1 MTTLDLWIHVS
12 MSVLKDSSDKLTE
25 YLDAGDLEGAKIQN
39 DTLKKQVISYIG
51 FLEGKEKFG

>member
-25 YLDAGDLEGAKIQN
+25 YLEVGDIEGAKIQN
-39 DTLKKQVISYIG
+39 KTLKKQVESYIG
-51 FLEGKEKFG
+51 YLEGKEKFG